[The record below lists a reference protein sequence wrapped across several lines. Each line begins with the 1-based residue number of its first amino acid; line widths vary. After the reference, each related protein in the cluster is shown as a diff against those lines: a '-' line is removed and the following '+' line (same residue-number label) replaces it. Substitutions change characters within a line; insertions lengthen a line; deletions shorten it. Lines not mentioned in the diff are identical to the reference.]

1 MFRIIFQAVI
11 IVFNLNSYSF
21 SVIISILAFILILGT
36 TYDVIIVHWLRKKE
50 APEKPY
56 IDPTIKTSDG
66 EKIPLLNHNSHDV
79 HTDESNKKNFLDF
92 FLKTIEVHLRMKVIH
107 KLLSFFP

>member
-50 APEKPY
+50 ATEKPY

-79 HTDESNKKNFLDF
+79 HTDESNY
-92 FLKTIEVHLRMKVIH
+92 
-107 KLLSFFP
+107 KLLGFFSQNHRSSFTNESYS